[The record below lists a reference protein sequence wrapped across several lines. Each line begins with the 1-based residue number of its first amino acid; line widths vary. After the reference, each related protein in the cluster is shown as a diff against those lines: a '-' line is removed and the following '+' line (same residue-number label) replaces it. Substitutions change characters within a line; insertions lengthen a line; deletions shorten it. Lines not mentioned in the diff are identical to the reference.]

1 MDPLRDLI
9 FNNYES
15 NKSSVALRINNEDM
29 SYEELFNK
37 SLKVSTLLQEKDVQ
51 NETVG
56 IVGHRKFSTYIGIL
70 GVLFSGCNYTPIN
83 PKNNQAKII
92 EVLTNSK
99 IKYLIGNHSDI
110 KELNELIDN
119 EEILKQIKMIITP
132 MDPAQE
138 DLVFKKAD
146 ITDLNHIDISNR
158 IQDYDDSNLAYVL
171 YTSGSTGKPKGVQ
184 VTRANLSA
192 YIKSITEL
200 WGVSKEFRMSQFHD
214 LSFDPSVS
222 DIFYTFCNKGTL
234 CVVPENEMMLPSEFI
249 KRESIDIW
257 SSVPSIG
264 IFMMKMGVL
273 SDNNFCNLKIVRFA
287 GEPLNRSIADAWQ
300 NAAPNASIEN
310 HYGPTE
316 ATVDVL
322 RHIYTRNQKNE
333 MFNNNIIPIGKSFPR
348 MIIKIINNE
357 NNVIV
362 DKNKKGEIIFS
373 GPQITNGYLNDQN
386 KTNEGFVKFSWDE
399 SHQIWYRSGDIGFLN
414 NNNCFECV
422 GRKDAQIKI
431 AGRRI
436 EIGEIEHALSKFNET
451 CSSVVVPKKDDDGNI
466 IGCVAFVTNPVSK
479 DALSRIR
486 KDISKILDAVFFPKK
501 IISIESFP
509 KTQSGKINRKKLELI
524 AKEN

>member
-1 MDPLRDLI
+1 MDSLRDLI
-9 FNNYES
+9 FNNYAA
-15 NKSSVALRINNEDM
+15 NKFTSAIRINNEEM

-37 SLKVSTLLQEKDVQ
+37 SLKVSTFLQKNDLQ
-51 NETVG
+51 NKTIG

-83 PKNNQAKII
+83 PKSNQAKII
-92 EVLTNSK
+92 EVLKNSK
-99 IKYLIGNHSDI
+99 INYLIGDYLDI
-110 KELNELIDN
+110 KELYKTIGSKN
-119 EEILKQIKMIITP
+119 ILKQIEMIITP
-132 MDPAQE
+132 MDSAQE
-138 DLVFKKAD
+138 DLKSYTLD
-146 ITDLNHIDISNR
+146 MTLINDIDIPKK
-158 IQDYDDSNLAYVL
+158 ILDYDGSNLAYVL

-200 WGVSKEFRMSQFHD
+200 WGVSKQFRMSQFHD

-249 KRESIDIW
+249 KRESINIW

-273 SDNNFCNLKIVRFA
+273 IDNNFPNLKIVRFA

-322 RHIYTRNQKNE
+322 RHIYTRNQKE
-333 MFNNNIIPIGKSFPR
+333 DIFNNNIIPVGKSFPG
-348 MIIKIINNE
+348 MTVKIVNDK

-362 DKNKKGEIIFS
+362 DKNEKGEIVFS

-386 KTNEGFVKFSWDE
+386 KTNESFVKFSWDE
-399 SHQIWYRSGDIGFLN
+399 SNQIWYRSGDIGFLN
-414 NNNCFECV
+414 SNNYFECA
-422 GRKDAQIKI
+422 GRKDSQIKI

-436 EIGEIEHALSKFNET
+436 EIGEIENALSQFEET
-451 CSSVVVPKKDDDGNI
+451 SSSIVVPKRDNDGNI

-479 DALSRIR
+479 DALSKIR
-486 KDISKILDAVFFPKK
+486 KDITKILDTVFFPKK

-509 KTQSGKINRKKLELI
+509 KTQSGKINRKELESM
-524 AKEN
+524 AKKD